1 MECQR
6 YVRVPAS
13 PSTGNKTAPFDSL
26 RFSIVPRLNYW
37 MDGRPGKRTLFIE
50 DEDETMLISF
60 EEGMRCLDLLDID
73 KCTCAEY
80 RQGQSYLH
88 QKRTPRGCAYFH
100 MEIPDEAGEI
110 WYLPGQMIVK
120 KTYVWEKGVEPILVE
135 ILNGITLVKK
145 EICFAYN

>member
-6 YVRVPAS
+6 FVQELAS
-13 PSTGNKTAPFDSL
+13 PRTEKTTAPFDSL

-50 DEDETMLISF
+50 DEKETMLISF

-73 KCTCAEY
+73 KCSCVEY

-88 QKRTPRGCAYFH
+88 LKRTPRGCAYFH
-100 MEIPDEAGEI
+100 MEIPDETGEI
-110 WYLPGQMIVK
+110 WCLPGQMIVRES
-120 KTYVWEKGVEPILVE
+120 YVWAKGVEPILVE
-135 ILNGITLVKK
+135 ILNGITLVKN
-145 EICFAYN
+145 ETCFAYN